1 MRSGKKHKG
10 PGKSSTIPALW
21 YKATLERE
29 AEREKLRIRILEQ
42 INSALTTLEKKY
54 HWGTAYLFGS
64 AAQKGKFRKN
74 SDIDIAIEGLNRF
87 DHYAFTGDISEFL
100 NMRVDVV
107 LFEECPFA
115 KSIEEKGLKWNRKR
129 GF

>member
-1 MRSGKKHKG
+1 MRSEKKHRKH
-10 PGKSSTIPALW
+10 GKSSAIPAIW
-21 YKATLERE
+21 HKAFLERE
-29 AEREKLRIRILEQ
+29 AEREKLRIYILEQ
-42 INSALTTLEKKY
+42 INKALTTLEKKY
-54 HWGTAYLFGS
+54 HWDKVYLFGS
-64 AAQKGKFRKN
+64 AAQKGKFREN
-74 SDIDIAIEGLNRF
+74 SDIDIAIEGLNSF

-115 KSIEEKGLKWNRKR
+115 KSIEERGLKWNRKT